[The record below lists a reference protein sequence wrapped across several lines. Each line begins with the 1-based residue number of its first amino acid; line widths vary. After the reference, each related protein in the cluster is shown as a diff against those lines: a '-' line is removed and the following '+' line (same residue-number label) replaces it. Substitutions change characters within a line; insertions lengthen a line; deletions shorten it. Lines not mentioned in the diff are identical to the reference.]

1 MLTSTSNAKVK
12 QVVNWQNKAKDRR
25 RDGIFLVEGI
35 KMYLEA
41 PIDRIRDVYISEQ
54 LLEKC
59 QNGQESKAQEL
70 LLRLK
75 YTGYEEV
82 SKEVFEKMSDTQTPQ
97 GILVV
102 VDRPEYTLEDML
114 KEENPLLVILED
126 IQDPGNLGTIL
137 RTGEGAGITGVI
149 MSKNTVDIYNPKTIR
164 STMGSVYRVPF
175 LYTEDL
181 QDTIKTLKK
190 RGVTLYAAHLKGKKE
205 YDEFSYKNACGFL
218 IGNEGNG
225 LKDETAAMADTYLRI
240 PMEGEVESLNAA
252 IATSLLI
259 YEVHRQRK
267 SLNT

>member
-1 MLTSTSNAKVK
+1 MLTSTSNSKVK
-12 QVVNWQNKAKDRR
+12 QVVNWQNKSKDRR

-35 KMYLEA
+35 KMFLEA
-41 PIDRIRDVYISEQ
+41 PMEKIRDVYISEV

-59 QNGQESKAQEL
+59 KNGQENKAEEIL
-70 LLRLK
+70 KRLAS
-75 YTGYEEV
+75 TGYEEV
-82 SKEVFEKMSDTQTPQ
+82 SREVLEKMSDTQTPQ

-102 VDRPEYTLEDML
+102 LDRPEYVLEDML
-114 KEENPLLVILED
+114 KGDQTLLVILED

-149 MSKNTVDIYNPKTIR
+149 MSRNTVDIFNPKTIR

-181 QDTIKTLKK
+181 EETIEEIK
-190 RGVTLYAAHLKGKKE
+190 RNGVAVYAAHLKGKKE
-205 YDEFSYKNACGFL
+205 YDEFSYKKATGFL

-225 LKDETAAMADTYLRI
+225 LKKETADLASEYLRI
-240 PMEGEVESLNAA
+240 PMEGKVESLNAS

-259 YEVHRQRK
+259 YEAHRQRK
-267 SLNT
+267 

>member
-1 MLTSTSNAKVK
+1 MLTSTSNSKVK
-12 QVVNWQNKAKDRR
+12 QVVNWQNKSKDRR

-35 KMYLEA
+35 KMFLEA
-41 PIDRIRDVYISEQ
+41 PMEKIRDVYISEV

-59 QNGQESKAQEL
+59 KNGQENKAEEL
-70 LLRLK
+70 LKRLAA
-75 YTGYEEV
+75 TGYEIV
-82 SKEVFEKMSDTQTPQ
+82 SREVFEKMSDTQTPQ

-102 VDRPEYTLEDML
+102 LDRPEYTLDDML
-114 KEENPLLVILED
+114 KGDKTLLVILED

-149 MSKNTVDIYNPKTIR
+149 MSRNTVDIYNPKTIR

-181 QDTIKTLKK
+181 EETIEEVK
-190 RGVTLYAAHLKGKKE
+190 RSGVAIYAAHLKGKKE
-205 YDEFSYKNACGFL
+205 YDEFSYNQATGFL

-225 LKDETAAMADTYLRI
+225 LKKETADLASEYLRI
-240 PMEGEVESLNAA
+240 PMEGKVESLNAS

-259 YEVHRQRK
+259 YEAHRQRK
-267 SLNT
+267 

>member
-1 MLTSTSNAKVK
+1 MLTSTSNSKVK
-12 QVVNWQNKAKDRR
+12 QVVNWQNKSKDRR

-35 KMYLEA
+35 KMFLEA
-41 PIDRIRDVYISEQ
+41 PMEKIRDVYISEV

-59 QNGQESKAQEL
+59 KNGQENKAEEL
-70 LLRLK
+70 LKRLAA
-75 YTGYEEV
+75 TGYEVV
-82 SKEVFEKMSDTQTPQ
+82 SREVFEKMSDTQTPQ

-102 VDRPEYTLEDML
+102 LDRPEYTLDDML
-114 KEENPLLVILED
+114 KGEKTLLVILED

-149 MSKNTVDIYNPKTIR
+149 MSRNTVDIYNPKTIR

-181 QDTIKTLKK
+181 EETIEEVK
-190 RGVTLYAAHLKGKKE
+190 RSGVTIYAAHLKGKKE
-205 YDEFSYKNACGFL
+205 YDEFSYNQATGFL

-225 LKDETAAMADTYLRI
+225 LKKETADLASEYLRI
-240 PMEGEVESLNAA
+240 PMEGKVESLNAS

-259 YEVHRQRK
+259 YEAHRQRK
-267 SLNT
+267 